1 MRAVGASV
9 LNPVR
14 FRTFSYA
21 RLAATGTVGLV
32 LVMVALPI
40 FVLVFTSFRL
50 TEDKLPFEDTIFTL
64 QNYSGLLSA
73 GKTYTVLLNTLW
85 YALGAVGAGFTLAM
99 VFSWLFERTNMPFRS
114 IMIVLLLAPM
124 AIPSI
129 VKTMGWILLLNP
141 MNGTFNVLLR
151 EWTGAAGPGPIN
163 IYSLTGM
170 MLVSGIGMVPSI
182 YVLVSHVF
190 ARFDVRLEESA
201 RTSGA
206 TARTTFRRITVPLL
220 RPAMLTGAIFY
231 FVNTLDN
238 FEGPALLGMPRDI
251 FVFSTYIYRSLR
263 SVSALPNYGL
273 TSAFAMV
280 LLGVAAV
287 LVIFYARSV
296 RHAERFAVVTG
307 KGYKPSLINLGRW
320 RWLALVLVVLYF
332 SISALLPLAMVIWAS
347 LSPGFSVP
355 SLSGLAELTAARYV
369 KLAHS
374 EIFHKAL
381 TNTLLVT
388 TTTAT
393 ATTLLSAVVAWI
405 AVRQRSIWGKLA
417 DWLPFINL
425 ANPSIILASA
435 LLFFFVGI
443 PLPIYGSNWI
453 IIIGLIMAYL
463 PYGTRIMGPAYLQ
476 IHKEL
481 EEAARISGA
490 STIQTMIRIV
500 LPLVR
505 TAVWRGWLWMFI
517 HGTTA
522 TTIPVV
528 LGGID
533 NQTVT
538 TLLFITLLEEGDL
551 EMASTMAVPLVVICS
566 LLTLFVARQTLLLRN
581 DNN

>member
-1 MRAVGASV
+1 
-9 LNPVR
+9 
-14 FRTFSYA
+14 
-21 RLAATGTVGLV
+21 
-32 LVMVALPI
+32 
-40 FVLVFTSFRL
+40 
-50 TEDKLPFEDTIFTL
+50 
-64 QNYSGLLSA
+64 
-73 GKTYTVLLNTLW
+73 
-85 YALGAVGAGFTLAM
+85 
-99 VFSWLFERTNMPFRS
+99 
-114 IMIVLLLAPM
+114 
-124 AIPSI
+124 
-129 VKTMGWILLLNP
+129 
-141 MNGTFNVLLR
+141 
-151 EWTGAAGPGPIN
+151 
-163 IYSLTGM
+163 M

-190 ARFDVRLEESA
+190 ARFDARLEESA
-201 RTSGA
+201 RASGA
-206 TARTTFRRITVPLL
+206 SAPTTFRRITVPLL
-220 RPAMLTGAIFY
+220 RPALLTGAIFY

-263 SVSALPNYGL
+263 TVSALPNYGL

-280 LLGVAAV
+280 LLGIATV
-287 LVIFYARSV
+287 LVVFYARSV

-307 KGYKPSLINLGRW
+307 KGYRPSLVNLGRW
-320 RWLALVLVVLYF
+320 RWLALTLVVLYF
-332 SISALLPLAMVIWAS
+332 SISALLPLVMVLWAS
-347 LSPGFSVP
+347 LSPTFSVP
-355 SLSGLAELTAARYV
+355 SLSGLGGLTPARYV
-369 KLAHS
+369 RLAHS
-374 EIFHKAL
+374 ETFLRAL

-388 TTTAT
+388 TVTAT
-393 ATTLLSAVVAWI
+393 ATMLLSSVVAWI

-443 PLPIYGSNWI
+443 PLPIYGTNWI

-476 IHKEL
+476 IHREL

-551 EMASTMAVPLVVICS
+551 EMASTMAVPLVVICG
-566 LLTLFVARQTLLLRN
+566 LLTLFVARQTLLMRTKS
-581 DNN
+581 D